1 MLVKYMRLDDG
12 ARREPYSRA
21 VKAFCVVSAI
31 VNFAALWLLTTSK
44 RSVCNI
50 VQNAPYLYCEHLG
63 PCRTSSAEVPL
74 SAPAEHVVAHRV
86 VKFNRG
92 LADDI
97 PIYERHPSP
106 AVDEAWHKLY
116 SGMGPHRR
124 FARDL

>member
-1 MLVKYMRLDDG
+1 MVNYMRLDDG
-12 ARREPYSRA
+12 AQRGSHSR
-21 VKAFCVVSAI
+21 VLRVFCVLSAI
-31 VNFAALWLLTTSK
+31 MNFALLWLLTT
-44 RSVCNI
+44 RHSVRNT
-50 VQNAPYLYCEHLG
+50 VQSAPYLYCEHLG